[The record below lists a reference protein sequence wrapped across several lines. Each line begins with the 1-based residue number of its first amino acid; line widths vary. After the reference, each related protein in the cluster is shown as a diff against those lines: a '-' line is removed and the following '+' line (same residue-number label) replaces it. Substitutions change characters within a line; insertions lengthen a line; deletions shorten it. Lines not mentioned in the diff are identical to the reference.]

1 MSKKLS
7 FENCSINVSELVSP
21 RSAAA
26 AECVSDVHNFRT
38 RMHTHAHTH
47 THTYAHTRA
56 QATCHPNKH
65 TYHTLAHT
73 TMLVTAM

>member
-38 RMHTHAHTH
+38 RTHSH
-47 THTYAHTRA
+47 THTYAYIRA

-65 TYHTLAHT
+65 THHTLAHT
-73 TMLVTAM
+73 TTLVTAM

>member
-38 RMHTHAHTH
+38 RTHSH
-47 THTYAHTRA
+47 THTYAHKPHATQTNTLTTRL
-56 QATCHPNKH
+56 H
-65 TYHTLAHT
+65 TQRRSLQRCN
-73 TMLVTAM
+73 